1 MPLYTFNP
9 VTDRRW
15 DALVASHPG
24 SSVFHRREWLQT
36 LLDTYGYQPIAIT
49 SAEPGK
55 PLSDGIAFCE
65 VTSWI
70 TGKRLVSLPF
80 SDHSELMLSEAT
92 SGLDIAEWLVA
103 ATKTRHL
110 RYIELRPVEWSSPA
124 GSLSAGQ
131 IFWLHTLDLTKPLEE
146 LFRSLDK
153 NNLQRR
159 IRKAER
165 ENLEYEKG
173 SSEQL
178 LDEFFKLLLITRRR
192 HQLLP
197 QPRSWFRNLA
207 KHFKSDFEIRVA
219 RKDRHAIAA
228 IVTLRHRQT
237 IVYKYG
243 CSDEKYHSLA
253 GMPFLFWKLISESK
267 AEQAVEVDFGR
278 TEPDNEG
285 LLRFKDHFGTTRR
298 QITYLRYPKTNKE
311 VSSVP
316 SNVPFAGKIFS
327 VLPGA
332 VSWRLGSM
340 LYRHMG

>member
-1 MPLYTFNP
+1 MPVYSFNP
-9 VTDRRW
+9 MTDRRW
-15 DALVASHPG
+15 DALLASHPR

-36 LLDTYGYQPIAIT
+36 LADTYGYQPIAIT

-55 PLSDGIAFCE
+55 PLSDGIVFCE
-65 VTSWI
+65 VESWI

-80 SDHSELMLSEAT
+80 SDHSEPLLSEA
-92 SGLDIAEWLVA
+92 SSDHEFVEWLVN
-103 ATKTRHL
+103 ATKKRRL
-110 RYIELRPVEWSSPA
+110 RYIELRPIEWSSPA

-131 IFWLHTLDLTKPLEE
+131 SFWLHTLDLTKPLEE
-146 LFRSLDK
+146 LFKNLDK

-159 IRKAER
+159 IHKAER

-178 LDEFFKLLLITRRR
+178 LDELFELLIITRRR

-207 KHFKSDFEIRVA
+207 RNFASDFEIRVV
-219 RKDRHAIAA
+219 RKDGHAIAA
-228 IVTLRHRQT
+228 IITLRHRHT

-243 CSDEKYHSLA
+243 CSDEKFHYLA
-253 GMPFLFWKLISESK
+253 GMPFLFWKIISEGK
-267 AEQAVEVDFGR
+267 AEQALEMDFGR
-278 TEPDNEG
+278 TEPENEG
-285 LLRFKDHFGTTRR
+285 LLRFKDQFGATRR
-298 QITYLRYPKTNKE
+298 QITYLRYSQTNKE
-311 VSSVP
+311 ASSISSHVP
-316 SNVPFAGKIFS
+316 YAGKIFS

>member
-9 VTDRRW
+9 MTDRRW

-36 LLDTYGYQPIAIT
+36 LVDTYGYQLIAIT
-49 SAEPGK
+49 SAEPEK

-65 VTSWI
+65 VDSWI

-80 SDHSELMLSEAT
+80 SDHSEPMLSEAT
-92 SGLDIAEWLVA
+92 SGHDFAEWLVT
-103 ATKTRHL
+103 ATKKRRL
-110 RYIELRPVEWSSPA
+110 RYIELRPVEWSDPA
-124 GSLSAGQ
+124 GSLSVGPG
-131 IFWLHTLDLTKPLEE
+131 FWLHTLDLTKPLEE
-146 LFRSLDK
+146 LFRNLDK
-153 NNLQRR
+153 NSLQRR

-178 LDEFFKLLLITRRR
+178 LDELFKLLIITRRR

-207 KHFKSDFEIRVA
+207 KNFKLDFEIRVA
-219 RKDRHAIAA
+219 RKDGHAIAA
-228 IVTLRHRQT
+228 IVTLRHRQM

-243 CSDEKYHSLA
+243 CSDEQYHYLA
-253 GMPFLFWKLISESK
+253 GMPFLFWKVISESK
-267 AEQAVEVDFGR
+267 AAQAVEMDFGR

-285 LLRFKDHFGTTRR
+285 LLRFKDQFGTTRR
-298 QITYLRYPKTNKE
+298 QITYLRYPQTTKE
-311 VSSVP
+311 VRSLSSRVP
-316 SNVPFAGKIFS
+316 YARKIFS

>member
-1 MPLYTFNP
+1 MPLYSFNP
-9 VTDRRW
+9 MTDHRW
-15 DALVASHPG
+15 DALVASHPR

-36 LLDTYGYQPIAIT
+36 LVDTYAYQPVAIT

-55 PLSDGIAFCE
+55 PLSDGIVFCE
-65 VTSWI
+65 VASWI

-80 SDHSELMLSEAT
+80 SDHSQPMLSEAT
-92 SGLDIAEWLVA
+92 SHHEFAEWLVT
-103 ATKTRHL
+103 ATKKRHL
-110 RYIELRPVEWSSPA
+110 RYIELRPIEWRSPA
-124 GSLSAGQ
+124 GFLSAGQ
-131 IFWLHTLDLTKPLEE
+131 TFWLHTLDLTKPLEE
-146 LFRSLDK
+146 LFRNLDK

-178 LDEFFKLLLITRRR
+178 LDELFKLLLITRRR
-192 HQLLP
+192 HQLPP
-197 QPRSWFRNLA
+197 QPKSWFRNLA
-207 KHFKSDFEIRVA
+207 KNLKSDFEVRVT
-219 RKDRHAIAA
+219 RKDGYAIAA
-228 IVTLRHRQT
+228 VVTLRHRHT

-243 CSDEKYHSLA
+243 CSDEKYHYLA

-267 AEQAVEVDFGR
+267 AEQAVELDFGR

-285 LLRFKDHFGTTRR
+285 LLKFKDHFGTVRK
-298 QITYLRYPKTNKE
+298 QITYLRYPQTNNE
-311 VSSVP
+311 VSSIP
-316 SNVPFAGKIFS
+316 SHVSYAGRIFS

-332 VSWRLGSM
+332 VSWRLSSM